1 MPGYRQGEIL
11 SHLLLFARQLK
22 AKGLKITPDGVAD
35 AARSLAFIDLSFRQD
50 FYSALKANFV
60 SSPQDLAVF
69 DALFEQF
76 WTRIQKEESQEL
88 PLPSTEEQENGEA
101 CGDESPSG
109 SQEVEVASEE
119 NGVDEQEL
127 RSGYS
132 PEEVLVGKDFSRF
145 FPEEEG
151 ILEREFA
158 RILSQLATRV
168 SRRRKPTARG
178 REIDFRRS
186 LKRAVRHGG
195 EMVELVRR
203 KRKIK
208 PLKVMV
214 ICDVS
219 GSMDASTRFMLRFL
233 FGMKKVLD
241 QSEFFVFST
250 RLTRITDILQPN
262 RWTQALTDIS
272 RRVQDWSGGTKIG
285 HCLQVFNERYARRM
299 AARSSVVILISDGW
313 DRGEAELL
321 DAEMKRLKRRARRL
335 IWLNPLLGTPEYQ
348 PLCLGMRTALPYVDF
363 FLPANTLRGLRTLG
377 DVLAD
382 LHKGVSG

>member
-60 SSPQDLAVF
+60 SSPQDLAAF
-69 DALFEQF
+69 NALFERF
-76 WTRIQKEESQEL
+76 WSRIQKEERQES
-88 PLPSTEEQENGEA
+88 PLPNAGEQEDGEA

-109 SQEVEVASEE
+109 SQEVEYVSEE

-158 RILSQLATRV
+158 RILSRLATRV
-168 SRRRKPTARG
+168 SRRRKPAARG
-178 REIDFRRS
+178 REMDFRRS

-272 RRVQDWSGGTKIG
+272 RRVQDWSGGTQIG

-321 DAEMKRLKRRARRL
+321 DAEMRRLKRRARRL
-335 IWLNPLLGTPEYQ
+335 IWLNPLLGTLEYQ

-382 LHKGVSG
+382 LDKRVSV

>member
-1 MPGYRQGEIL
+1 MLGYRQGEIL

-22 AKGLKITPDGVAD
+22 EKGLKITPDGVVD

-50 FYSALKANFV
+50 FNSALKANFV
-60 SSPQDLAVF
+60 SSPVDLAVF

-76 WTRIQKEESQEL
+76 WSQIQKEESQES
-88 PLPSTEEQENGEA
+88 PLPNAGEQEDGET
-101 CGDESPSG
+101 CGEEIPPR
-109 SQEVEVASEE
+109 SQEVEYASEE
-119 NGVDEQEL
+119 NGPDEQEL

-132 PEEVLVGKDFSRF
+132 PEEVLVGKDFSQF
-145 FPEEEG
+145 SSEERG

-168 SRRRKPTARG
+168 SRRREPAARG
-178 REIDFRRS
+178 
-186 LKRAVRHGG
+186 GG

-219 GSMDASTRFMLRFL
+219 GSMDASTRFILRFL
-233 FGMKKVLD
+233 FGMQKVLD
-241 QSEFFVFST
+241 QSECFVFST
-250 RLTRITDILQPN
+250 RLTRITDILKHN
-262 RWTQALTDIS
+262 RWAQALTDIS

-285 HCLQVFNERYARRM
+285 HGLQVFNERYARRM
-299 AARSSVVILISDGW
+299 TARSSVVILISDGW

-321 DAEMKRLKRRARRL
+321 ESEMKRLKRKSRRL

-348 PLCLGMRTALPYVDF
+348 PLCLGMRTALPYIDY

-382 LHKGVSG
+382 LDKRVSV

>member
-35 AARSLAFIDLSFRQD
+35 AARSLAFIDLSYRQD

-60 SSPQDLAVF
+60 SSPKDLAVF

-127 RSGYS
+127 RSSYS

-168 SRRRKPTARG
+168 SRRRKPAARG
-178 REIDFRRS
+178 REMDFRRS

-382 LHKGVSG
+382 LDKRVSV